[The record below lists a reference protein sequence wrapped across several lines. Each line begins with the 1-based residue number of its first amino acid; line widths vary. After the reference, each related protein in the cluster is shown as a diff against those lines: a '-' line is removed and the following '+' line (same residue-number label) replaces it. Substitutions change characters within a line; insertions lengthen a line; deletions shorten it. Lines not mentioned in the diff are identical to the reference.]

1 RDSFYQGSV
10 AEGFYEGVHAG
21 WSWGYGPLFHVLT
34 LPMLAFENLA
44 TGWKWFLFI
53 TVLAYLLAVI
63 LLFQVLRPRVDRWQE
78 ILPFA
83 FVTLNFYPVF
93 NSLTLRTIEIF
104 EFLFIAVAMWWSS
117 REHRT
122 PVTEAATGL
131 ALAAGALT
139 KFIPG
144 VLIFGLFAGRR
155 WTALR
160 WSIGGTAAGLAVA
173 HLTLGLGNNAM
184 FAGLVPS
191 EDSTYFGECQV
202 VDNCTYSSHLHN
214 QALSGFLLRTAAS
227 IGLGDLSA
235 RTLQVSIILGAA
247 VVVQW
252 LVRHRSADW
261 ALQWAVLLTA
271 AVVLVPKNEYYYLCL
286 LVMPLAYAARRPAR
300 VAPWIHW
307 LLLGVAYTG
316 IGVPIPIGLLGRLLG
331 LGSGIGITNALL
343 EWSVPFLCT
352 SILLVVLM
360 WTVSRDGDQRQEQS
374 PVLGLNR

>member
-1 RDSFYQGSV
+1 MRGRFQGAVLPVVRRTSIVAVCVCLVSGSLFRMAWNLWTYAAPNFASDTLAVFPAPPVADFFGVRDSLYQGSL

-21 WSWGYGPLFHVLT
+21 WSWTYGPLFHVLT

-83 FVTLNFYPVF
+83 LVTLNFYPVS
-93 NSLTLRTIEIF
+93 NALTLRAIEIF

-117 REHRT
+117 KEHRT

-160 WSIGGTAAGLAVA
+160 WSIGGTAAGLALA
-173 HLTLGLGNNAM
+173 HLTLGLGNNPM
-184 FAGLVPS
+184 FAGIVPS
-191 EDSTYFGECQV
+191 EDSTYFGECQI

-214 QALSGFLLRTAAS
+214 QALSGFLLRTAA
-227 IGLGDLSA
+227 
-235 RTLQVSIILGAA
+235 T
-247 VVVQW
+247 
-252 LVRHRSADW
+252 
-261 ALQWAVLLTA
+261 
-271 AVVLVPKNEYYYLCL
+271 
-286 LVMPLAYAARRPAR
+286 
-300 VAPWIHW
+300 
-307 LLLGVAYTG
+307 
-316 IGVPIPIGLLGRLLG
+316 
-331 LGSGIGITNALL
+331 
-343 EWSVPFLCT
+343 
-352 SILLVVLM
+352 
-360 WTVSRDGDQRQEQS
+360 
-374 PVLGLNR
+374 